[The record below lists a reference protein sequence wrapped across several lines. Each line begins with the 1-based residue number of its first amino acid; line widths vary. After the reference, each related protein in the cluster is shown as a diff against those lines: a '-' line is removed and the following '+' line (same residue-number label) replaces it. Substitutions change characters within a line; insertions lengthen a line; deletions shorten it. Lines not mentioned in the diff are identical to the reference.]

1 MARNENMPEGLKDR
15 TECGRIWSIGRCC
28 FGRDWN
34 KKKRLVYCHMKHG
47 RANNDQEVKYGVKS
61 R

>member
-1 MARNENMPEGLKDR
+1 MGPRNENMPEGLKDR

-34 KKKRLVYCHMKHG
+34 KTKIGLLPHE
-47 RANNDQEVKYGVKS
+47 AWES
-61 R
+61 E